1 MRAIVT
7 YYLTMVV
14 STAARVQS
22 ALGKLLQRGTRM
34 HLYGRL
40 VEGVEGVDAT
50 LYPVLSGLARTGPAS
65 ATELA
70 AVIGLDRTATTR
82 YATRLQ
88 AAGLVTRAPDRADA
102 RATLLQLTPAGR
114 KAVSRMRGNLTRVIE
129 EILDDWSPA
138 QGEQFAAALDDFVT
152 RLENST

>member
-1 MRAIVT
+1 
-7 YYLTMVV
+7 MVD
-14 STAARVQS
+14 SSAAARVQS
-22 ALGKLLQRGTRM
+22 ALGRLLQRGNRL

-40 VEGVEGVDAT
+40 VNGVAGVDAT

-88 AAGLVTRAPDRADA
+88 SAGLVARAPDPVDA
-102 RATLLQLTPAGR
+102 RATLLELTPAGR
-114 KAVSRMRGNLTRVIE
+114 KAVARMRSNLTHVIDE
-129 EILDDWSPA
+129 VLDDWPQA
-138 QGEQFAAALDDFVT
+138 QAEEFAAALDDFVT
-152 RLENST
+152 RLERSV